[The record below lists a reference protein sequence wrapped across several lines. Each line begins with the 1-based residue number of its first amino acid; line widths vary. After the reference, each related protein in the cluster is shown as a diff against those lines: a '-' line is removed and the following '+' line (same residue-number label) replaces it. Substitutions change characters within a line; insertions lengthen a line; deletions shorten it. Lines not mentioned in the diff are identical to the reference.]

1 MIAPRKHDTA
11 SAMPW
16 IILIGAYSGMRLN
29 EICSLD
35 VADVKEA
42 GGIWHFDITA
52 AKSEA
57 GVRCVPVHSRI
68 LQAGLLDYSKR
79 LKGGGQLLPGLKP
92 GGPDGKLRWYVS
104 KRFTVLRRNLGLT
117 DVDTAGQTDRLD
129 FHSLRRAAAT
139 ALKHARIPEHEAA
152 EILGHEHPQ
161 VTFGVYPD
169 KHKLRELQ
177 RIVEAIRYEGLDAGA

>member
-1 MIAPRKHDTA
+1 
-11 SAMPW
+11 MPW

-68 LQAGLLDYSKR
+68 LQAGLLGYLER
-79 LKGGGQLLPGLKP
+79 LQPGQAFPSLKP
-92 GGPDGKLRWYVS
+92 GGPDDKLSWYVS
-104 KRFTVLRRNLGLT
+104 KRFTVLRRGLGIEDIDEVT
-117 DVDTAGQTDRLD
+117 GKDRVD
-129 FHSLRRAAAT
+129 FHSFRRSATT

-152 EILGHEHPQ
+152 EVLGHDHPQ

-169 KHKLRELQ
+169 RHKLKELQ
-177 RIVEAIRYEGLDAGA
+177 RIVEAIRYEGLDDDDKRGRKGARQAT